1 MQLFNR
7 SEKPDQA
14 ANPPLDGSISSAP
27 HPDSNPNTDAEAEAE
42 KNAIGLSRT
51 RTEDTVYPAGLKL
64 ILLMVSVFISMFLVA
79 LVYGPASPCCVV
91 LPSYR
96 CELNGKLP

>member
-1 MQLFNR
+1 MQLFER

-14 ANPPLDGSISSAP
+14 ANPPLDGTITSAP
-27 HPDSNPNTDAEAEAE
+27 HPDSNPTTDAEAEPE

-51 RTEDTVYPAGLKL
+51 RTEDIVYPAGLKL

-79 LVYGPASPCCVV
+79 LVYGPASLVV
-91 LPSYR
+91 LCCPHVYA
-96 CELNGKLP
+96 N